1 MFGVRLVFCKIIAM
15 YVRKLKSRNGNRQI
29 QVVQK
34 IGRQNKV
41 IRHLG
46 TAINELEA
54 NELINS
60 AKQFIENQRIKSGKI
75 SLFDNRYSVS
85 EMAETLSKFR
95 IRRVLD
101 SATFDFFYHF
111 YQVLDFD
118 SIGNK
123 SFADLVIAR
132 IIYPTS
138 KAKTR
143 DFLESK
149 LNKRYS
155 LSSLYRLMEEIYNL
169 AFQSQ
174 LEEKM
179 AAFVRISSLDIS
191 VLFFDVT
198 TLYYESFDEDD
209 LRKFGFSKDNKANQP
224 QLVITLTVTADGFPL
239 HLKVFPGNKFEGH
252 LMLPCIKE
260 IIKKHKLNDFVVV
273 ADSAMVSHTNMEELE
288 KENLSYVVGA
298 RLGNLPTKIWG
309 KIITVPKIDGVT
321 KRFYLGNN
329 RVLVV
334 SYSQKRAN
342 KDRSDLEKQLKR
354 AQFALNNPSV
364 VSKRFKFLRKVKN
377 HDLELNTENIAK
389 AQLLEGLKGYVTN
402 AANLTDEGIITK
414 YSQLWQVEKSFRISK
429 SDLKARPIFHTARK
443 RIEAHLTIVFAS
455 LAIIHLVEKITGK
468 SVQKVL
474 WLLDQVKE
482 VVMESN
488 VSRERIS
495 KYSEVENQETK
506 DLLKLARLNWGT

>member
-1 MFGVRLVFCKIIAM
+1 MHI
-15 YVRKLKSRNGNRQI
+15 RKLKSRNGNLQV

-41 IRHLG
+41 VRHFG
-46 TAINELEA
+46 TARNELEID
-54 NELINS
+54 ELVS
-60 AKQFIENQRIKSGKI
+60 LAKQFIEDQRIKSGKI
-75 SLFDNRYSVS
+75 SLFDNRYSTS
-85 EMAETLSKFR
+85 QMTEILSKFC

-101 SATFDFFYHF
+101 SVTFDFFYHF
-111 YQVLDFD
+111 YKVLNFD
-118 SIGNK
+118 QIGNK
-123 SFADLVIAR
+123 GFSDLVIAR
-132 IIYPTS
+132 IIFPVS

-143 DFLESK
+143 DFLENK

-155 LSSLYRLMEEIYNL
+155 LSGLYRTMEEIYRL
-169 AFQSQ
+169 DFQSQ
-174 LEEKM
+174 LEEEM
-179 AAFVRISSLDIS
+179 IAFTKSFSPAISF
-191 VLFFDVT
+191 LFFDVT

-224 QLVITLTVTADGFPL
+224 QLVVTLTVTADGFPL
-239 HLKVFPGNKFEGH
+239 HLRVFPGNKFEGH
-252 LMLPCIKE
+252 LMLPCIRE
-260 IIKKHKLNDFVVV
+260 IIQKHSLDNFIVV

-288 KENLSYVVGA
+288 RENLSYIVGA

-309 KIITVPKIDGVT
+309 QIITVPKIDGAI
-321 KRFYLGNN
+321 KRFDFGNN

-342 KDRSDLEKQLKR
+342 KDRSDRGKQLKR

-364 VSKRFKFLRKVKN
+364 VSKRFKFLKKVEN
-377 HDLELNTENIAK
+377 HNLELNTENVAK
-389 AQLLEGLKGYVTN
+389 SQLLEGLKGYLTN
-402 AANLTDEGIITK
+402 AVSLTDKEIITK

-429 SDLKARPIFHTARK
+429 SDLKARPVFHTARE
-443 RIEAHLTIVFAS
+443 RIEAHLTIIFTS
-455 LAIIHLVEKITGK
+455 LAIIRLVEKRTGK

-482 VVMESN
+482 VLVEDK

-495 KYSEVENQETK
+495 KYSEIDNQETK
-506 DLLKLARLNWGT
+506 NLLKLVKFNWGT

>member
-1 MFGVRLVFCKIIAM
+1 MHI
-15 YVRKLKSRNGNRQI
+15 RKLKSRNGNLQV

-41 IRHLG
+41 VRHFG
-46 TAINELEA
+46 TARNELEID
-54 NELINS
+54 ELVS
-60 AKQFIENQRIKSGKI
+60 LAKQFIEDQRIKSGKI
-75 SLFDNRYSVS
+75 SLFDNRYSTS
-85 EMAETLSKFR
+85 QMTEILSKFC

-101 SATFDFFYHF
+101 SVTFDFFYHF
-111 YQVLDFD
+111 YKVLNFD
-118 SIGNK
+118 QIGNK
-123 SFADLVIAR
+123 GFSDLVIAR
-132 IIYPTS
+132 IIFPVS

-143 DFLESK
+143 DFLENK

-155 LSSLYRLMEEIYNL
+155 LSGLYRTMEEIYRL
-169 AFQSQ
+169 DFQSQ
-174 LEEKM
+174 LEEEM
-179 AAFVRISSLDIS
+179 IAFTKSFSPTISF
-191 VLFFDVT
+191 LFFDVT

-224 QLVITLTVTADGFPL
+224 QLVVTLTVTADGFPL
-239 HLKVFPGNKFEGH
+239 HLRVFPGNKFEGH
-252 LMLPCIKE
+252 LMLPCIRE
-260 IIKKHKLNDFVVV
+260 IIQKHSLDNFIVV

-288 KENLSYVVGA
+288 RENLSYIVGA

-309 KIITVPKIDGVT
+309 QIITVPKIDGAI
-321 KRFYLGNN
+321 KRFDFGNN

-342 KDRSDLEKQLKR
+342 KDRSDRGKQLKR

-364 VSKRFKFLRKVKN
+364 VSKRFKFLKKVEN
-377 HDLELNTENIAK
+377 HNLELNTENVAK
-389 AQLLEGLKGYVTN
+389 SQLLEGLKGYLTN
-402 AANLTDEGIITK
+402 AVSLTDKEIITK

-429 SDLKARPIFHTARK
+429 SDLKARPVFHTARE
-443 RIEAHLTIVFAS
+443 RIEAHLTIIFTS
-455 LAIIHLVEKITGK
+455 LAIIRLVEKRTGK

-482 VVMESN
+482 VLVEDK

-495 KYSEVENQETK
+495 KYSEIDNQETK
-506 DLLKLARLNWGT
+506 NLLKLVKFNWGT